1 MGDVMNNVLL
11 EVKDLETSLKINNEW
26 LATVENIS
34 FELSKGE
41 VLGIVGESGCGKS
54 ILSKSI
60 IKLLP
65 EKISK
70 LSNGEVIFDG
80 KRIDTLNEKQLLDI
94 RGNDIAMIFQEPM
107 TALNPVFTIKNQ
119 LVESIKSHKKI
130 SKKEANNLAKDL
142 LKKVGIARQDEIL
155 NSYPHQ
161 LSGGMRQR
169 VMIAMAISCSPKLLI
184 ADEPTT
190 ALDVT
195 IQAQILDLLKELQKE
210 TQMAIMMITHDLS
223 VVAEFCD
230 KVLVMYAGQI
240 VEFGGIKEILHN
252 PKHPYTQKLLS
263 TIPKL
268 KEEQKRLET
277 IEGIVPSIQAFHVN
291 KCRFANRCNKKW
303 IFVIINLLKCMFVKT
318 SLYVVI
324 CTKMNIRRY
333 KNGKYFR
340 SQPNK
345 KILQN

>member
-1 MGDVMNNVLL
+1 MNKVLL
-11 EVKDLETSLKINNEW
+11 EVKDLETSLKIDKQW

-70 LSNGEVIFDG
+70 LSKGEVIFDG
-80 KRIDTLNEKQLLDI
+80 KRIDKLKEKQLLNI
-94 RGNDIAMIFQEPM
+94 KGNDIAMIFQEPM
-107 TALNPVFTIKNQ
+107 TALNPVCTIKNQ
-119 LVESIKSHKKI
+119 LVESIKLHKKL
-130 SKKEANNLAKDL
+130 SKKEAHKAAVDL
-142 LKKVGIARQDEIL
+142 LKKVGISRQEEIL
-155 NSYPHQ
+155 KSYPHQ

-210 TQMAIMMITHDLS
+210 TKMAIMMITHDLS

-230 KVLVMYAGQI
+230 KVMVMYAGQI
-240 VEFGGIKEILHN
+240 VEFGNIQDILHK
-252 PKHPYTQKLLS
+252 PKHPYTKKLLS
-263 TIPKL
+263 TVPKL
-268 KEEQKRLET
+268 NEVQKRLET
-277 IEGIVPSIQAFHVN
+277 IEGIVPSIKEFQVN
-291 KCRFANRCNKKW
+291 KCRFANRCRQKIDICNHQSP
-303 IFVIINLLKCMFVKT
+303 IMHVNEDVLVRCH
-318 SLYVVI
+318 LYS
-324 CTKMNIRRY
+324 KE
-333 KNGKYFR
+333 NGER
-340 SQPNK
+340 
-345 KILQN
+345 

>member
-1 MGDVMNNVLL
+1 MNNVLL

-161 LSGGMRQR
+161 SKHFTL
-169 VMIAMAISCSPKLLI
+169 IS
-184 ADEPTT
+184 AD
-190 ALDVT
+190 LQIDVT
-195 IQAQILDLLKELQKE
+195 K
-210 TQMAIMMITHDLS
+210 
-223 VVAEFCD
+223 
-230 KVLVMYAGQI
+230 
-240 VEFGGIKEILHN
+240 N
-252 PKHPYTQKLLS
+252 
-263 TIPKL
+263 
-268 KEEQKRLET
+268 
-277 IEGIVPSIQAFHVN
+277 
-291 KCRFANRCNKKW
+291 W

-318 SLYVVI
+318 SLYGVI
-324 CTKMNIRRY
+324 YTKMNIRRY

-340 SQPNK
+340 SKSSK